1 MRTTLRISLALLA
14 ILCPSLAIAQEFR
27 FERTFD
33 AAGQST
39 LDVST
44 QRGRIEVVA
53 GEAGRI
59 VVTGAA
65 TVRVGWNVPADAVD
79 IARRVAAAPPIER
92 DGNTLRLRRPS
103 DAAAQRAV
111 TVSYRVQ
118 VPPNTEVRTSSDSGA
133 TSVRGIA
140 GAVDVKTQSA
150 AIDLGGLA
158 GTSTVATGSG
168 AIDAAGLKGALLVTT
183 RSGSFAGSDLGASLH
198 VRTQSGSI
206 DATLT
211 GSGDVDVETASSSI
225 RLHGVRAKLTAKT
238 QSGQIAV
245 RGVPGA
251 DWSATTGSSAVTLVI
266 DAASAF
272 TLDASSRSA
281 SVVVEGAAV
290 QGTVGKRAVVGTVN
304 GGGPQVRIRTG
315 SGAIRVQAG
324 GDKAGVE

>member
-1 MRTTLRISLALLA
+1 MRTTLWISLALIA

-33 AAGQST
+33 AAALST

-44 QRGRIEVVA
+44 QRGRIEIVA
-53 GEAGRI
+53 GEAARI

-79 IARRVAAAPPIER
+79 IARRVAADPPIER
-92 DGNTLRLRRPS
+92 DGSTLRLHRPADGAS
-103 DAAAQRAV
+103 QRAV

-118 VPPNTEVRTSSDSGA
+118 VPPNIEVRTSSDSGA
-133 TSVRGIA
+133 TSVRGIG
-140 GAVDVKTQSA
+140 GAVYVKTQSA
-150 AIDLGGLA
+150 AIDLDGLA
-158 GTSTVATGSG
+158 GTATVATGSG

-183 RSGSFAGSDLGASLH
+183 KSGSFTGSDLGASLR

-211 GSGDVDVETASSSI
+211 GSGDVDVETGSSSI

-238 QSGQIAV
+238 QSGQIV
-245 RGVPGA
+245 VQGVPGA
-251 DWSATTGSSAVTLVI
+251 DWSATTGSSAVTLVV

-281 SVVVEGAAV
+281 SVVVEGATV
-290 QGTVGKRAVVGTVN
+290 QGTAGKRAVLGTVN
-304 GGGPQVRIRTG
+304 GGGSQVRIRTG

-324 GDKAGVE
+324 DK